1 MAWAFGE
8 VALTSSVCSLSDAQ
22 QRLMLLLEQ
31 HSQHKQLSLNI
42 LCSLFKLTMLSK
54 QPLKDDR
61 QLLSQ
66 LFDRAPN
73 LLIKQRLRELLNLN
87 KVLSTGQCNVP
98 AMTDF
103 REDEI
108 KVDTTLSFLDGY
120 VSKALENG
128 AVPYRSRA
136 LPLVSFEDVPMASSQ
151 AVFSELGTCSSR
163 HSTADTDVL
172 SPEYYSFASEV
183 VSDQRWEPESNIPGY
198 SAFPVKQQPW
208 SALGRKKEVK
218 DVHAEMPSTALES
231 TSKNPKEE
239 DAELMRSLFISTQ
252 SVMVS
257 PHSAGAHC
265 EGD

>member
-103 REDEI
+103 REDRNQGGRQHCHSW
-108 KVDTTLSFLDGY
+108 TAMFLKPSRMVQCHTGQEHFHWCH
-120 VSKALENG
+120 SKM
-128 AVPYRSRA
+128 YRWH
-136 LPLVSFEDVPMASSQ
+136 LPRQSSQ
-151 AVFSELGTCSSR
+151 NLEPVLLGIQQPILTFC
-163 HSTADTDVL
+163 L
-172 SPEYYSFASEV
+172 P
-183 VSDQRWEPESNIPGY
+183 NIIP
-198 SAFPVKQQPW
+198 SLQKLCQIKSPVKQQPW
-208 SALGRKKEVK
+208 SALGRKKEVR

-239 DAELMRSLFISTQ
+239 DAELIEVFIHLHSISNGISPQCRCSL
-252 SVMVS
+252 
-257 PHSAGAHC
+257 
-265 EGD
+265 